1 MTYRQK
7 TKDILLTSLL
17 FITSSLIAV
26 SAGAAQLAIVIDD
39 FGYRKQDDNRI
50 LELPPQV
57 SIAILP
63 NSPFGR
69 EMAEK
74 AHRQGREILIH
85 MPMAPISKQPLER
98 DTLRPSMSAAEIDQL
113 IKAAIVRVPYAVGM
127 NNHMGSAM
135 TSDLTAMQH
144 VMTSLSGSGFY
155 FLDSVT
161 IGSTK
166 ATQAAQGKPV
176 RVLRRQVFLDNV
188 QTEEETRKQLN
199 RAVALARK
207 QGSVIA
213 IGHPHPSTVRA
224 LHKLVP
230 MLPPDI
236 ELVSPGYMLT
246 HAGKPSSVR
255 PLPVKP
261 VEKEKEKQKQK
272 PAEPEKPWLTPMT
285 EQCEGLPVLSGE
297 FYTVYINLLT
307 EAALKQQLTGKAA
320 TVMSEIPLAPPAA
333 EPATVPETKSETK
346 PGTEPETKPKAETG
360 AVPETVPAEK
370 PEAVAVPPVTKASV
384 Q

>member
-7 TKDILLTSLL
+7 TKNILLTSLI
-17 FITSSLIAV
+17 FITSSLITF
-26 SAGAAQLAIVIDD
+26 SAAAAQLAIVIDD

-63 NSPFGR
+63 NSPFGK

-98 DTLRPSMSAAEIDQL
+98 DTLRPSMSAAEIDTL
-113 IKAAIVRVPYAVGM
+113 IKAAIARVPYATGM

-135 TSDLTAMQH
+135 TSDLAAMQH

-166 ATQAAQGKPV
+166 VTQAAQGTPV

-224 LHKLVP
+224 LHKLIP
-230 MLPPDI
+230 QLPPDI
-236 ELVSPGYMLT
+236 QLVSPGYMLT
-246 HAGKPSSVR
+246 HAGKPSSVK
-255 PLPVKP
+255 PQPEKPVVPVKP
-261 VEKEKEKQKQK
+261 
-272 PAEPEKPWLTPMT
+272 AEQEKPWLTPMT
-285 EQCEGLPVLSGE
+285 EQCAGQAEIGGE
-297 FYTVYINLLT
+297 FYVRYINLLA
-307 EAALKQQLTGKAA
+307 EAVMRDQLNGNVAEVLSSIRMALPQPDVT
-320 TVMSEIPLAPPAA
+320 PPAA
-333 EPATVPETKSETK
+333 KESVSTDL
-346 PGTEPETKPKAETG
+346 KA
-360 AVPETVPAEK
+360 AEK
-370 PEAVAVPPVTKASV
+370 AAEINKEQNTGS
-384 Q
+384 

>member
-7 TKDILLTSLL
+7 TKNILLTSLL
-17 FITSSLIAV
+17 FITSSLITF
-26 SAGAAQLAIVIDD
+26 SAAAAQLAIVIDD

-63 NSPFGR
+63 NSPFGK

-98 DTLRPSMSAAEIDQL
+98 DTLRPSMSAAEIDTL
-113 IKAAIVRVPYAVGM
+113 IKAAIARVPYATGM

-144 VMTSLSGSGFY
+144 VMASLSGSGFY

-166 ATQAAQGKPV
+166 ATQAAQGTPV

-224 LHKLVP
+224 LHKLIP
-230 MLPPDI
+230 QLPPDI
-236 ELVSPGYMLT
+236 ELVY
-246 HAGKPSSVR
+246 ADACR
-255 PLPVKP
+255 
-261 VEKEKEKQKQK
+261 
-272 PAEPEKPWLTPMT
+272 
-285 EQCEGLPVLSGE
+285 
-297 FYTVYINLLT
+297 
-307 EAALKQQLTGKAA
+307 
-320 TVMSEIPLAPPAA
+320 
-333 EPATVPETKSETK
+333 
-346 PGTEPETKPKAETG
+346 
-360 AVPETVPAEK
+360 
-370 PEAVAVPPVTKASV
+370 
-384 Q
+384 

>member
-7 TKDILLTSLL
+7 TKRILLTSLL

-113 IKAAIVRVPYAVGM
+113 IKAAIARVPYAVGM

-261 VEKEKEKQKQK
+261 VEKEKEK

-297 FYTVYINLLT
+297 FYTAYINLLT

-320 TVMSEIPLAPPAA
+320 AVLSEIPLAPPAA
-333 EPATVPETKSETK
+333 EPATVPETKSEAK

-384 Q
+384 K